1 MSENVLTVFST
12 RHFIVSCLR
21 FKSLS
26 HFEFIF
32 VHGVRLC
39 SGFIDLHAVLEF
51 SKHHLLKRVS
61 FSHFV
66 LFYFI
71 YFVLFCFCLFRAAF
85 VAHNVHVLDVV
96 NLAAMSIGV
105 HINFF
110 KKMYIAY

>member
-1 MSENVLTVFST
+1 MSENVLTVFT
-12 RHFIVSCLR
+12 MRHFIVSCLR

-32 VHGVRLC
+32 VHGVRWC
-39 SGFIDLHAVLEF
+39 SGFIDLHAVLKF

-71 YFVLFCFCLFRAAF
+71 YFILFCFCLFRAAF

-110 KKMYIAY
+110 

>member
-1 MSENVLTVFST
+1 MSENVLTVFT
-12 RHFIVSCLR
+12 MRHFIVSCLR

-61 FSHFV
+61 FSMKV
-66 LFYFI
+66 L
-71 YFVLFCFCLFRAAF
+71 
-85 VAHNVHVLDVV
+85 
-96 NLAAMSIGV
+96 S
-105 HINFF
+105 
-110 KKMYIAY
+110 